1 MPGLAPQLAQ
11 RLGCSVEVADPFKR
25 LTLDRRVDQD
35 LVAASGPA
43 LAVTA
48 GLATRRPGDK

>member
-1 MPGLAPQLAQ
+1 
-11 RLGCSVEVADPFKR
+11 VEVADPFKR
-25 LTLDRRVDQD
+25 VTLDRRIDQE
-35 LVAASGPA
+35 LVAASAPA